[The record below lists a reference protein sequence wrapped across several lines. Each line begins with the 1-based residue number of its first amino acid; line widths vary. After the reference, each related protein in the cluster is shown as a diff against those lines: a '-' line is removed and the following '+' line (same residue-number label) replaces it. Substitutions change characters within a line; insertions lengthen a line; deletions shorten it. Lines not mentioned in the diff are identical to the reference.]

1 MRREKLVHGLWGL
14 LYIPGI
20 ILLAYFEYRLCPD
33 IMLWS
38 LVAVVAYIASLILI
52 LGLDRVFPSV
62 LFLVLFTWIVG
73 DALLLRIHG
82 ELVGY
87 TWAVYILAAL
97 TTGWVMALSAS
108 ELLDPGRHHPVLERV
123 LICVFSFSSIL
134 LCIYLFRLVA
144 PSMLSISPGP
154 VFIIGLSIILYLL
167 YLLYDQSLFQ
177 ILVKHIGGAR
187 RRPDTDRYLYTQV
200 LGFFIFTLAII
211 VVLIPNFKPSER
223 PYLALSILYSYLYSG
238 LSLSLTA
245 SLFLGHSIITYP
257 LTRSP
262 GISGYLSTSVKEY
275 VRLRYVSS
283 LINLFKHIE
292 ASPRGRKIMSVEVVE
307 ALRKGYEGL
316 PGYARLMR
324 VFRKTR
330 DLLAYL
336 ERVRVLEARPDILN
350 MLRRIDPGGYLAK
363 TFETIVLR
371 AYRMKIM
378 GDERYTK
385 ELKQLKSYI
394 RSYKA
399 KTSGADR
406 EKIIELLEELRDPG
420 VLDELVYV
428 SKPSLRHLR
437 NRLVHGRLSREL
449 IMVGD
454 RLVDDL
460 EFLDDPLSMYILCSC
475 LLTYVGGMVA
485 KD

>member
-1 MRREKLVHGLWGL
+1 MRKEKLVHGLWGL
-14 LYIPGI
+14 LYVPGI
-20 ILLAYFEYRLCPD
+20 VLLAYFEYHLSPD

-38 LVAVVAYIASLILI
+38 LVAVISYMVSLILI
-52 LGLDRVFPSV
+52 LGFDRILPSV
-62 LFLVLFTWIVG
+62 LLLLLFTGIVG

-82 ELVGY
+82 ELVR
-87 TWAVYILAAL
+87 YIWVIYVLAAL

-108 ELLDPGRHHPVLERV
+108 ELLDPGRHHPVLVRF

-134 LCIYLFRLVA
+134 LSIYLFKLIA
-144 PSMLSISPGP
+144 PSMLSISLAP

-167 YLLYDQSLFQ
+167 FLFYDQSLLQ
-177 ILVKHIGGAR
+177 ILVKHIGGTR
-187 RRPDTDRYLYTQV
+187 KRPDTDRYLYTQV
-200 LGFFIFTLAII
+200 LSFFIFTLAII

-238 LSLSLTA
+238 LSLSLIA
-245 SLFLGHSIITYP
+245 SLFLGHSVIVYP

-262 GISGYLSTSVKEY
+262 GILGYQLTSVKEY

-292 ASPRGRKIMSVEVVE
+292 ASPRGRKIMSTEVAE
-307 ALRKGYEGL
+307 ALRKGYECL
-316 PGYARLMR
+316 PVYARMMR
-324 VFRKTR
+324 IFGKTR
-330 DLLAYL
+330 DLLMYL

-350 MLRRIDPGGYLAK
+350 MLRQIDPSGYLAK

-385 ELKQLKSYI
+385 ELKQLKSFI

-399 KTSGADR
+399 KTGGADR
-406 EKIIELLEELRDPG
+406 GKMIELLEKLREPS
-420 VLDELVYV
+420 VLDELVSV

-449 IMVGD
+449 IMIGD

-460 EFLDDPLSMYILCSC
+460 EFLDDPLGMYVLCSC
-475 LLTYVGGMVA
+475 LLTYTGMVSGQ
-485 KD
+485 D